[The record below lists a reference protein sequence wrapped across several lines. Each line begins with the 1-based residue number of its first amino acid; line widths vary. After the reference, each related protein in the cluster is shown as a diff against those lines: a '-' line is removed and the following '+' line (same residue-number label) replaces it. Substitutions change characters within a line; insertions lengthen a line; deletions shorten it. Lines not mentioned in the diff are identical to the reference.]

1 MLHMYTPTHPH
12 THTPTHPH
20 TLTPTHPHTHT
31 PTHPQWYYRVWS
43 ICSSKASLSSGP
55 WNNPLWQNQPG
66 GTQYCTR
73 SEFRM
78 GTRLESHVTS
88 TTPTT
93 ELERTSHRSMLQ
105 LAAGNV
111 YALQLALFLLFLS
124 SVYVSFYAK
133 VERIWLTTRMF
144 QRKQLKGR
152 SRC

>member
-1 MLHMYTPTHPH
+1 MPKINVGMKKISTADVQY
-12 THTPTHPH
+12 
-20 TLTPTHPHTHT
+20 
-31 PTHPQWYYRVWS
+31 S
-43 ICSSKASLSSGP
+43 ILAE
-55 WNNPLWQNQPG
+55 
-66 GTQYCTR
+66 CTR